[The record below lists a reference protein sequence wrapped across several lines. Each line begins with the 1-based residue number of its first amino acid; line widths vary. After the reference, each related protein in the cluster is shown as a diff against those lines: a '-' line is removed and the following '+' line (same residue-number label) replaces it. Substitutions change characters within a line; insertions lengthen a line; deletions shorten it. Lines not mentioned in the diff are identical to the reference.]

1 MTGERTRS
9 ISNRLA
15 PPGFLL
21 FAGVL
26 IAGIAASVAVRGG
39 WDWQGPLIGF
49 DLAALVFLVA
59 KARLLGDRPHQMRAQ
74 AARNDA
80 NRAGLLLLAVVIVL
94 VILVTVGS
102 VIAAPGGLARLDV
115 ILIVAT
121 LALAWLFAN
130 IVFAL
135 HYAHLFYLPAGS
147 GDHRGLEVPGAT
159 EPGYWDFLYFALTLG
174 MTFQTSDVTI
184 TGPRMRRAVLLHCL
198 AAFIFNMGVL
208 AFTVNALGGLS

>member
-1 MTGERTRS
+1 MAGEPTQS
-9 ISNRLA
+9 IGNRLA

-26 IAGIAASVAVRGG
+26 VAGIAASVAVRGG

-49 DLAALVFLVA
+49 DLAALAFLIA
-59 KARLLGDRPHQMRAQ
+59 EARLLGDRPHAMRAQ
-74 AARNDA
+74 AAHNDA
-80 NRAGLLLLAVVIVL
+80 NRAGLLLLAVVIAL

-102 VIAAPGGLARLDV
+102 VIAAPGGLAWWDV
-115 ILIVAT
+115 GLIVAT

-135 HYAHLFYLPAGS
+135 HYAHLFYLPAGG
-147 GDHRGLEVPGAT
+147 GDHGGLEVPGTA

-174 MTFQTSDVTI
+174 MTFQTSDITI